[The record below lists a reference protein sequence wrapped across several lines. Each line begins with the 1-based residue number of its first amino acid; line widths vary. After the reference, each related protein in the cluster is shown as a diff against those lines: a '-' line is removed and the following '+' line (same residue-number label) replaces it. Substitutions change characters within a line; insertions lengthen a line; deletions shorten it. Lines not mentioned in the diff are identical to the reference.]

1 MTLIW
6 NAIGDRVHSW
16 LEEERPLENAAAA
29 AARATEARCHELL
42 VAISNPETAKGLISL
57 AAGIAHSDDAVVALK
72 VVPVAESASLPAAQR
87 QAQLA
92 RRFRD
97 LLQRAVRYGKEA
109 GAEIETVLQV
119 AHDAASGILKA
130 AEDRSGVR
138 LLLLGWPGPAQQG
151 HVGADI
157 SGTVLGQAT
166 CDVGVFLNR
175 GLSSVQRVLVAVG
188 GGPHARLGLRLAAD
202 LLQDGEGELIALRV
216 AVGESADVQVEQRV
230 IKKVIRAE
238 LGDRN
243 NQPRVLPRV
252 SRADSVAGGIL
263 EEAVQGYDLL
273 IVGVSEEGLLRNWLL
288 GSIPEE
294 VAEHAPC
301 SLLLVRERH
310 QTSVS
315 RLQRFFWQLLGHR
328 RDGRVGR
335 EERDACHAG

>member
-6 NAIGDRVHSW
+6 NAIGDRVQSW

-29 AARATEARCHELL
+29 AARAAEARCRELL
-42 VAISNPETAKGLISL
+42 VAISNPETVKGLISL
-57 AAGIAHSDDAVVALK
+57 AAGIARSDDVVVALK

-87 QAQLA
+87 QAKLA

-97 LLQRAVRYGKEA
+97 LRQRAVRHGEDA

-119 AHDAASGILKA
+119 AHDAASGILEA

-138 LLLLGWPGPAQQG
+138 LLLLGWPGPAQRG
-151 HVGADI
+151 HVGTDI
-157 SGTVLGQAT
+157 SDTVLGQAT

-175 GLSSVQRVLVAVG
+175 GLSSVQRILVAVG

-202 LLQDGEGELIALRV
+202 LLKDGEGELVALRV
-216 AVGESADVQVEQRV
+216 AVGKSADVEAEQRV
-230 IKKVIRAE
+230 IKKVIRSE
-238 LGDRN
+238 LGNRSKE
-243 NQPRVLPRV
+243 PRGLSRV
-252 SRADSVAGGIL
+252 SRVDSVVGGIL
-263 EEAVQGYDLL
+263 EEAAQGYDLL

-288 GSIPEE
+288 GSIPDE
-294 VAEHAPC
+294 VAERVPC
-301 SLLLVRERH
+301 SMLLVRERH

-315 RLQRFFWQLLGHR
+315 RVQRFFRRLLGNR

-335 EERDACHAG
+335 EKRDACHAG